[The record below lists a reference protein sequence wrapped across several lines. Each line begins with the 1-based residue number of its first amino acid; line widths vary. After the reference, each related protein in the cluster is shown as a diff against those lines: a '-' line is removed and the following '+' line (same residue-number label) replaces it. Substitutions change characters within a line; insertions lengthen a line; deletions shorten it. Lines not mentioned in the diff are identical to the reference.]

1 MGVIPPPF
9 LYFFTGLKLEAIK
22 KILEEYYLGKKLRS
36 ILEFFEDLI
45 VLTLSILLFYLSLTA
60 LYDLGYS
67 IYEGKIPFINL
78 IPKFLYV
85 FILIE
90 LFRLTIVY
98 LTERRI
104 DTSMVVKTT
113 FIAILREVII
123 KAPNLKFEDYIG
135 ISVLIATLGSI
146 YYVPKFIM
154 NRPKIIRRFIR
165 NKPKFIRRS
174 KK

>member
-1 MGVIPPPF
+1 M
-9 LYFFTGLKLEAIK
+9 EAIK